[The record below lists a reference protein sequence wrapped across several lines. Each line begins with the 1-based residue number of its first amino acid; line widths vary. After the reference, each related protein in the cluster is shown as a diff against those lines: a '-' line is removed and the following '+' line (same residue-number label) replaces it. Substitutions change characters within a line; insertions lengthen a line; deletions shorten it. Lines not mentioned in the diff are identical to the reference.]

1 MIRAKEVRLIGPE
14 GEAYDIVPLSK
25 AKEIAREAG
34 LDLVEV
40 APQAKPPV
48 CKVMDYGK
56 FKYDK
61 LKRMKEARKKQK
73 TVVVKEVKFRIKIEE
88 HDFQV
93 KAKNA
98 RKFLLAGNKLKV
110 TIMFRGRERSHPEM
124 GRDICLKL
132 AKQMDAFSSIE
143 KMPKAEGRNM
153 IMILNPLPENE
164 MEAYLK
170 AQEKLAKE
178 TEAKEPETQ
187 VSEAQVNEEQ
197 VTEAEAETTSEE

>member
-14 GEAYDIVPLSK
+14 GEAFDIVPLNK

-34 LDLVEV
+34 LDLVEI

-61 LKRMKEARKKQK
+61 LKRQKEARKKQK
-73 TVVVKEVKFRIKIEE
+73 TIVVKEVKFRIKIEE

-98 RKFLLAGNKLKV
+98 KKFLLAGNKLKV

-124 GRDICLKL
+124 GREICLKL
-132 AKQMDAFSSIE
+132 AKQMDAFSTIE

-153 IMILNPLPENE
+153 IMILNPLPEKE
-164 MEAYLK
+164 LESYLK
-170 AQEKLAKE
+170 SQEKVDQKVEIEAE
-178 TEAKEPETQ
+178 TEATI
-187 VSEAQVNEEQ
+187 
-197 VTEAEAETTSEE
+197 EAETEAIPKIEE

>member
-61 LKRMKEARKKQK
+61 LKRQKEAKKKQK
-73 TVVVKEVKFRIKIEE
+73 TIVVKEVKFRIKIEE

-132 AKQMDAFSSIE
+132 AKQMEEISTIE

-153 IMILNPLPENE
+153 IMILNPLPEKE
-164 MEAYLK
+164 LEAYK
-170 AQEKLAKE
+170 RAQEKE
-178 TEAKEPETQ
+178 QQPE
-187 VSEAQVNEEQ
+187 EAQE
-197 VTEAEAETTSEE
+197 VTQEETTSEE

>member
-25 AKEIAREAG
+25 AKEIAREAD

-61 LKRMKEARKKQK
+61 LKRQKEAKKKQK
-73 TVVVKEVKFRIKIEE
+73 TIVVKEVKFRIKIEE

-110 TIMFRGRERSHPEM
+110 TIMFRGRERSHPEL
-124 GRDICLKL
+124 GREICLKL
-132 AKQMDAFSSIE
+132 AKQMEEISTIE

-153 IMILNPLPENE
+153 IMILNPLPEKE
-164 MEAYLK
+164 LEAYLK
-170 AQEKLAKE
+170 
-178 TEAKEPETQ
+178 TQ
-187 VSEAQVNEEQ
+187 VNQENTAIE
-197 VTEAEAETTSEE
+197 EAESDNE